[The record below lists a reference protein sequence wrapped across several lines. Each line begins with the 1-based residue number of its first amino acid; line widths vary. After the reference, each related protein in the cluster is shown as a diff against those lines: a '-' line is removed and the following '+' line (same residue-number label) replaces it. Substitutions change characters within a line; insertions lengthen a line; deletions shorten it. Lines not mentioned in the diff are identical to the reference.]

1 MNRSPQGSLI
11 PLALLCLVAGGLLAY
26 FIQPAWIG
34 LVVCLLA
41 LVFLFVGMGRFS
53 AYRRAVETALDD
65 ILPPERYRRRQRDQ
79 QHRHSG
85 PVVRFGGEDRLGQP
99 CLSGT
104 IQGGRIY
111 VV

>member
-41 LVFLFVGMGRFS
+41 LVFLFVGMAGFPPIAGRWKRPWMISS
-53 AYRRAVETALDD
+53 ART
-65 ILPPERYRRRQRDQ
+65 IPP
-79 QHRHSG
+79 
-85 PVVRFGGEDRLGQP
+85 PA
-99 CLSGT
+99 T
-104 IQGGRIY
+104 
-111 VV
+111 